1 MTTAVQILANGLL
14 YGSVLSLVSVG
25 ISLVFGVMNVLNF
38 AQGAMVAVG
47 VYLGYFAIGQADL
60 PLVAAVPLGVLAGL
74 VLGMLVQRVALYR
87 ISNTEPLRPL
97 LATFGLGLLVVG
109 LLGVLFTTDI
119 RAYEAPISGSL
130 NLGGVK
136 LPTQS
141 VVLGLAGLAIVGV
154 TYYAVYHSRFG
165 LGLRAITQHR
175 EAAASCGVNLDR
187 MDAIAFGLGTAIAV
201 GGGVLLSIRYPAYPA
216 IGDAWLLQGLI
227 AAIIGGLRSILGGV
241 VGAMVIGVVFTALTY
256 LSGNSQIASL
266 LIYVTLGLVI
276 LVRGGGILKQA

>member
-1 MTTAVQILANGLL
+1 L

-47 VYLGYFAIGQADL
+47 VYLGYFAVGRAGL
-60 PLVAAVPLGVLAGL
+60 PLLVAVPLGVLGGL
-74 VLGMLVQRVALYR
+74 ALGMLVQRVALHR
-87 ISNTEPLRPL
+87 VSTSEPLRPL
-97 LATFGLGLLVVG
+97 LATFGVGLLAVG

-119 RAYEAPISGSL
+119 RAYDGPFGGSL
-130 NLGGVK
+130 NLAGIK

-154 TYYAVYHSRFG
+154 IYYAVYHSRFG
-165 LGLRAITQHR
+165 LGLRATTQHR

-201 GGGVLLSIRYPAYPA
+201 GGGVLLSIRYPAYPS
-216 IGDAWLLQGLI
+216 IGDAWLLQGLV

-241 VGAMVIGVVFTALTY
+241 VGAMVVGVVFTALTY

-266 LIYVTLGLVI
+266 VIYVSLGLLI
-276 LVRGGGILKQA
+276 LARGGGILKQA